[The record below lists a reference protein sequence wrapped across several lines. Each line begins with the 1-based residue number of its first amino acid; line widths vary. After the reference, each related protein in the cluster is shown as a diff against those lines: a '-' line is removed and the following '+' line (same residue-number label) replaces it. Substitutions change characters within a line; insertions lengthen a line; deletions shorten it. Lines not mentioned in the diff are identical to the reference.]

1 MCRQLFP
8 DRFRWH
14 EHVLFLPDAADF
26 GSWRFVCRLIML
38 FVINEKLV
46 QPFILC
52 SFCRNMTSVT
62 RNTNENHAEEKLNW
76 NIRHEDAAAVYVKS
90 S

>member
-26 GSWRFVCRLIML
+26 GSWGFVCRLIML

-52 SFCRNMTSVT
+52 SVCRNMTSVT